1 EIGRMYG
8 YEKISAVFPSVS
20 LMPTERNLDL
30 FWQERVRNSLFE
42 AAFTEVYSY
51 SFIGEQDKEL
61 FAYTQ
66 NDAKTL
72 VEVENPVSRDFKYLR
87 HTLIENM
94 VKTVAKNRKNVSEI
108 KIFEM
113 GKVFSNKKTLEER
126 IMVAGVVYGEEFYA
140 LKGVVDFI
148 LERLGISNAW
158 YDEHKATPD
167 LSRAALWSTKRTAE
181 IKVGQE
187 EIGFLGEISG
197 NILSKLKITG
207 KVVAFQIDMGVLS
220 KLASEEQDYQPTSKF
235 PAAVRD
241 IAILVPQEVKVV
253 DVLNVV
259 NAVGGKLVRDVDLF
273 DMYEGEEIE
282 EGRKN
287 LAFHIIYQSDEKT
300 LTGKEA
306 DAIHSKIIKSLNNN
320 PAWEVRE

>member
-1 EIGRMYG
+1 M
-8 YEKISAVFPSVS
+8 
-20 LMPTERNLDL
+20 
-30 FWQERVRNSLFE
+30 
-42 AAFTEVYSY
+42 
-51 SFIGEQDKEL
+51 
-61 FAYTQ
+61 
-66 NDAKTL
+66 
-72 VEVENPVSRDFKYLR
+72 
-87 HTLIENM
+87 
-94 VKTVAKNRKNVSEI
+94 
-108 KIFEM
+108 
-113 GKVFSNKKTLEER
+113 
-126 IMVAGVVYGEEFYA
+126 
-140 LKGVVDFI
+140 
-148 LERLGISNAW
+148 
-158 YDEHKATPD
+158 
-167 LSRAALWSTKRTAE
+167 
-181 IKVGQE
+181 
-187 EIGFLGEISG
+187 
-197 NILSKLKITG
+197 
-207 KVVAFQIDMGVLS
+207 AFQIDMGVLS